1 LDEQAD
7 QLENSPLTREDLIAF
22 IRGGETLPQDWVV
35 GTEHEKVG
43 VYREGFAPVPYE
55 GPRGIG
61 AFLNRMAELD
71 DWKPVYEG
79 ENVIALLK
87 EGASIT
93 LEPGGQLELS
103 GAPLRTI
110 HQTCEEFHNH
120 LRLVKEISHS
130 FGIIW
135 LGLGIRP
142 LHGVDDVPRMP
153 KARYGIMR
161 AYLPTRAKLGVEM
174 MHLTATVQANF
185 DFSDE
190 ADMRR
195 KMQMATGVSPILSA
209 LYANSSIAEKKS
221 TGYASRR
228 LRIWRDTDPDRCGL
242 LPFVFRSDFGY
253 GDYVDWALDVPMFF
267 IVRDGRYIAMQ
278 GKTFRQLMLDGHE
291 EHKANIGDFELH
303 LTTLFPEVRLKRVIE
318 VRGCDAVPSPLTCA
332 LPAFWKGLLY
342 DREACAAAWEVV
354 KDWEFDERVEFL
366 EAAAK
371 DGLSARTTRGG
382 AKELSAELVG
392 ISSAGLRRIG
402 HAGHGEPDET
412 SFLEPLQAQ
421 IASGKSPG
429 ELLLEKWEG
438 EWNHSLP
445 RLMDY
450 ARYC

>member
-1 LDEQAD
+1 M
-7 QLENSPLTREDLIAF
+7 
-22 IRGGETLPQDWVV
+22 

-43 VYREGFAPVPYE
+43 VFEEGYAAVPYE
-55 GPRGIG
+55 GPHGIG

-71 DWKPVYEG
+71 DWSPVYEG

-87 EGASIT
+87 DGASIT

-110 HQTCEEFHNH
+110 HETCEEFHNH
-120 LRLVKEISHS
+120 LRLVKEISQS
-130 FGIIW
+130 FGIMW

-153 KARYGIMR
+153 KTRYGIMR

-190 ADMRR
+190 VDMRR
-195 KMQMATGVSPILSA
+195 KMQLATGVSPILSA
-209 LYANSSIAEKKS
+209 VYANSSIAESKP

-242 LPFVFRSDFGY
+242 LPFVFDPDFGY

-267 IVRDGRYIAMQ
+267 IVRAGQYFAMR
-278 GKTFRQLMLDGHE
+278 GKSFRQFMQVGHE
-291 EHKANIGDFELH
+291 GHSATVGDFELH

-318 VRGCDAVPSPLTCA
+318 VRGCDAVPCMMTCA

-342 DREACAAAWEVV
+342 DEGAGGEAWELV
-354 KDWEFDERVEFL
+354 KDWQFEERVEFL
-366 EAAAK
+366 AAAAR
-371 DGLSARTTRGG
+371 DGLSARTARGS
-382 AKELSAELVG
+382 AKDLADKLVS
-392 ISSAGLRRIG
+392 ISTEGLRRIA

-412 SFLEPLQAQ
+412 SFLAPLQEQ

-429 ELLLEKWEG
+429 ELILEKWEG
-438 EWNHSLP
+438 EWDHSLP

>member
-1 LDEQAD
+1 LDEQRD
-7 QLENSPLTREDLIAF
+7 HTGRPPLTREDLVGF
-22 IRGGETLPQDWVV
+22 IRDGETPPEEWVV

-43 VYREGFAPVPYE
+43 VYEDGFGPVPYE
-55 GPRGIG
+55 GEHGIG
-61 AFLNRMAELD
+61 AFLNRMVELD
-71 DWKPVYEG
+71 HWKPVREG
-79 ENVIALLK
+79 DNVIALLK
-87 EGASIT
+87 DGASIT

-110 HQTCEEFHNH
+110 HETCEEFHNH
-120 LRLVKEISHS
+120 LRLVKEISRS
-130 FGIIW
+130 FGILW

-161 AYLPTRAKLGVEM
+161 AYLPARAKLGVEM

-190 ADMRR
+190 VDMRH

-209 LYANSSIAEKKS
+209 VYANSSIAEGKP

-228 LRIWRDTDPDRCGL
+228 LQIWRDTDPDRCGL
-242 LPFVFRSDFGY
+242 LPFVFDSDFGY
-253 GDYVDWALDVPMFF
+253 ENYVDWALDVPMFF
-267 IVRDGRYIAMQ
+267 IVREGQYHPLK
-278 GKTFRQLMLDGHE
+278 GKTFRQFMSEG
-291 EHKANIGDFELH
+291 HKAFRAEIGDFETH

-318 VRGCDAVPSPLTCA
+318 VRGCDAVPSTLTCA

-342 DREACAAAWEVV
+342 DRGARDAAWKLVES
-354 KDWEFDERVEFL
+354 WSFEERVEFL
-366 EAAAK
+366 DAAAK
-371 DGLSARTTRGG
+371 DGLSARTSRGT
-382 AKELSAELVG
+382 AKDLASELVAISAE
-392 ISSAGLRRIG
+392 GLRRIA

-412 SFLEPLQAQ
+412 SFLEPLQEQ

-429 ELLLEKWEG
+429 ELLLEKWET
-438 EWNHSLP
+438 EWDHSLP
-445 RLMDY
+445 KLMDY